1 MSTCFCLFKTRRREL
16 GPFLMHERRP
26 SKTCSN
32 IFSKSSEIQEQSLGR
47 ARGRAL
53 SDGIFRVFG
62 GGLDETD
69 ASLAG
74 KNNVKL
80 VTFSLFF
87 YRKTPVSSS
96 LFYHSM
102 SFPL

>member
-1 MSTCFCLFKTRRREL
+1 
-16 GPFLMHERRP
+16 MHERRP

-32 IFSKSSEIQEQSLGR
+32 IFSNQEQSLGR

-96 LFYHSM
+96 FPFFYHSM